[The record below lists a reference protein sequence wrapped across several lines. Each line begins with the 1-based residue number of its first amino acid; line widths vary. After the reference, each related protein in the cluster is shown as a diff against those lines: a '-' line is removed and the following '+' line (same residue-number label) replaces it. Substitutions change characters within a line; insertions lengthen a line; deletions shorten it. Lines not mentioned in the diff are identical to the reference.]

1 MGLITSTF
9 KELIFVSFLMQ
20 NYLNNNNL
28 ESHSK
33 TGIQVHAQNLAF

>member
-1 MGLITSTF
+1 
-9 KELIFVSFLMQ
+9 MQ

-33 TGIQVHAQNLAF
+33 TDMQEPNLFIKSVL